1 VVVSGTKH
9 IQHMY
14 PVYREFVVVVCGTKH
29 VVVVRG
35 TKHAYLLSLLY
46 GICVS
51 VPDLNLRDDFRLNE
65 MYVSVPSYFV
75 YLWTWYTHTHTHTHT
90 HTRYNEQG
98 DGFTH

>member
-1 VVVSGTKH
+1 
-9 IQHMY
+9 MY

>member
-1 VVVSGTKH
+1 VELTTCNTC
-9 IQHMY
+9 